1 MDARPHTE
9 TCRTRLEEE
18 LAKDNGPRWLKAKA
32 REMAR
37 DAADAGLA
45 RAREE
50 MEKRRK
56 TDAEEEL
63 GRDDV
68 EGRSSDNTKSHEVVE
83 PSSSKDHVRRPETL
97 RERPAESE
105 EEDEH
110 KEKPNS
116 RCNLSKAKRSS
127 DNNDPQQSE
136 S

>member
-1 MDARPHTE
+1 MKTGGVDARPHTE

-18 LAKDNGPRWLKAKA
+18 LAKDNGPRWMKAKA

-68 EGRSSDNTKSHEVVE
+68 EGRSSDNAKSHEVVE
-83 PSSSKDHVRRPETL
+83 PSSISTV
-97 RERPAESE
+97 ESSNT
-105 EEDEH
+105 EH
-110 KEKPNS
+110 
-116 RCNLSKAKRSS
+116 RCWKI
-127 DNNDPQQSE
+127 
-136 S
+136 